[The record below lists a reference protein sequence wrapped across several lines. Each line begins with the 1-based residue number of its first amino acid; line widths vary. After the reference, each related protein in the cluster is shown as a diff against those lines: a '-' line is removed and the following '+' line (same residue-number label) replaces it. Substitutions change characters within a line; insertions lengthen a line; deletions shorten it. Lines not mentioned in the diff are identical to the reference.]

1 MSYEVCFNK
10 WVLFL
15 HYVAL
20 GEVIERLCLLV
31 SRTMCYEEFVVDFN
45 VDWERKLCVP
55 IILIYDHCYVLIYL
69 VLFYFHIFPIP
80 KPMYFAICIV
90 THFPFSTFL
99 AYIFLCYIFPIPK
112 PVAILLLHFFQFHTY
127 AYIYFPFSPTLFML
141 MYLLLPLTYL
151 I

>member
-45 VDWERKLCVP
+45 VD
-55 IILIYDHCYVLIYL
+55 
-69 VLFYFHIFPIP
+69 
-80 KPMYFAICIV
+80 
-90 THFPFSTFL
+90 
-99 AYIFLCYIFPIPK
+99 
-112 PVAILLLHFFQFHTY
+112 
-127 AYIYFPFSPTLFML
+127 
-141 MYLLLPLTYL
+141 
-151 I
+151 